1 MKITF
6 RIAALVLLIGLSAF
20 SSDTGA
26 KSIRP
31 SCICPDV
38 YDPFI
43 DATGQIFSN
52 GCFCQCYSTQPNT
65 CVHY

>member
-1 MKITF
+1 MKTTF
-6 RIAALVLLIGLSAF
+6 RIADLALLIGLSMFAY
-20 SSDTGA
+20 DTGA

-31 SCICPDV
+31 PCICPDV

-43 DATGQIFSN
+43 DATGRIFSN
-52 GCFCQCYSTQPNT
+52 GCFCQCSSTQPNT